1 MRWFLIKTAR
11 GADRAMNVTNLI
23 FASSFISTRVVIYF
37 VGLTHLLQN
46 LFFIIWPAANGE
58 EQALDALPQCKT
70 QLPEEGQLEVE
81 QVQTETTKEEDVASI
96 GCERAQQMIC
106 GVVGLLV
113 AGQFL
118 NLIWANQIIRMA
130 RKTKDNAGV
139 ETGQHRVDDATAEV
153 GGVMDPAGLKAK
165 EA

>member
-11 GADRAMNVTNLI
+11 GADRAMDVTNLI

-37 VGLTHLLQN
+37 IGLTQLLQN
-46 LFFIIWPAANGE
+46 LFFIIWPAADGE

-70 QLPEEGQLEVE
+70 QLLEEGRLEVE
-81 QVQTETTKEEDVASI
+81 QVQTETAKQDFASI
-96 GCERAQQMIC
+96 GCERAQQLIC
-106 GVVGLLV
+106 GVVALLA
-113 AGQFL
+113 AGQCL

-130 RKTKDNAGV
+130 RKTKDTASV
-139 ETGQHRVDDATAEV
+139 ETGQHRVGDAMAEV
-153 GGVMDPAGLKAK
+153 GGALDAAGTKEK